1 MRGAGNSRLLCVQ
14 NTLVMIDVQKV
25 RLLDVFV
32 IAPVLMVASTQ
43 KTLSKPMRLAVFSI
57 GLATLLYNG
66 HNYLKNK

>member
-1 MRGAGNSRLLCVQ
+1 VSL
-14 NTLVMIDVQKV
+14 DVQKV

-43 KTLSKPMRLAVFSI
+43 KQLSKPMRLAVFSI

-66 HNYLKNK
+66 HHYLKNK